1 MKALTGAEMREVDRL
16 TTDRFGIPSAQLM
29 EAAGKSVAAALC
41 GVPFL
46 YSAARGRGI
55 CVLCGK
61 GNNGGD
67 GFVAARF
74 LQADGF
80 STVRVYL
87 FATPTDLRGDAA
99 ENFLRWQELGGQTKV
114 LGTERD
120 WEKVWPEIAATG
132 VIVDALLGTGLHG
145 PARGLMARVIEDLNR
160 YSCEAT
166 SPGAPAILSVD
177 TPSGLPSDGEAAEG
191 PVLRAHATVTFTAP
205 KIGQLTSKDAGSCG
219 RLYVRSIGSP
229 AELIEEIGHS
239 PIRWAGPEEFA
250 WMPLLRAA
258 ESHKG
263 TFGHVLII
271 AGSRGKSGAAILAGL
286 GCMRAGAGLTTI
298 ATPDVVLPMVASAQ
312 PELMTE
318 AMASTPA
325 GTVARV
331 NMLDGRLARAGQG
344 KTVLAVGPGL
354 GTEPE
359 TQDFIRGVV
368 REAPLPV
375 ILDADGLNAFAGK
388 ADLLR
393 QRKSDFLAVTPHPGE
408 MARLL
413 GTSSAAVQAERARVA
428 LEAAKKWN
436 AHVILKG
443 FHTVLA
449 APNGQIWLNTT
460 GNAALAKGG
469 TGDVL
474 TGVLAAATAQFGTRD
489 WLRVLAL
496 GIYLHGSA
504 GELRGP
510 QGEDSGV
517 LAGEVAASLP
527 QARAALIERIR
538 CGG

>member
-1 MKALTGAEMREVDRL
+1 MKALTAAEMREVDRL
-16 TTDRFGIPSAQLM
+16 TTDRFGIPSLKLM
-29 EAAGKSVAAALC
+29 EAAGRAVAATVRASFRAQTSRGKSV
-41 GVPFL
+41 
-46 YSAARGRGI
+46 S
-55 CVLCGK
+55 VLCGK

-67 GFVAARF
+67 GFVAAR
-74 LQADGF
+74 LLKADGISSLHVF
-80 STVRVYL
+80 L
-87 FATPTDLRGDAA
+87 FATLADLKGDAA
-99 ENFLRWQELGGQTKV
+99 ENFQLWQELDGKV
-114 LGTERD
+114 TLIGSEQQ
-120 WEKVWPEIAATG
+120 WEKAWPEIAASG
-132 VIVDALLGTGLHG
+132 VVVDALLGTGLQG

-160 YSCEAT
+160 LSCDAT
-166 SPGAPAILSVD
+166 SPGAPAILAVD

-205 KIGQLTSKDAGSCG
+205 KIGQLISKDAACCG
-219 RLYVRSIGSP
+219 LLHVRSIGSP
-229 AELIEEIGHS
+229 AELIEEIGRS
-239 PIRWAGPEEFA
+239 QIRWAGPEEFA

-258 ESHKG
+258 DAHKG
-263 TFGHVLII
+263 TYGHVLII

-318 AMASTPA
+318 ALASTPA
-325 GTVARV
+325 GTIARV

-344 KTVLAVGPGL
+344 KTVLAIGPGL
-354 GTEPE
+354 GIEPE
-359 TQDFIRGVV
+359 TQDFVRGVV

-388 ADLLR
+388 AELLR

-413 GTSSAAVQAERARVA
+413 GTSSAAVQSDRARVA
-428 LEAAKKWN
+428 QEAARKWN
-436 AHVILKG
+436 AHVMLKG
-443 FHTVLA
+443 FHTVIA
-449 APNGQIWLNTT
+449 APTGQIWVNTT

-489 WLRVLAL
+489 WLRTLAL
-496 GIYLHGSA
+496 GVYLHGSA
-504 GELRGP
+504 AELRGP

-527 QARAALIERIR
+527 QARAALIGRIR